1 MRNIGLHMRLTT
13 TLSAVIDRAI
23 AQKSSVLQC
32 FFITQEAMEYVS
44 FAAGELESCRKK
56 IQTSFKQAYLHA
68 SYWVNLAGMRRNGW
82 KTFKKEVELA
92 IALGFTHV
100 VIHPGSATGCET
112 REQGLEYLARALN
125 RALEKYH
132 DITIVIE
139 NTAHGNMSI
148 GGSFNDFKAL
158 LALITEPDRLAF
170 CVDTAHAYVYGYDI
184 TTIEG
189 LENFITQ
196 IDVTIGLDKVIL
208 LHLNDSEK
216 PLGSKIDKH
225 ETPGKGLIGLEALRR
240 CFEHPRLAHTS
251 VIVEAP
257 ALSDQQ
263 ELDLLT
269 MIRSWDTPL

>member
-1 MRNIGLHMRLTT
+1 MRNIGLHGRLTS
-13 TLSAVIDRAI
+13 TLSALIDRAI
-23 AQKSSVLQC
+23 SQKSTILQC
-32 FFITQEAMEYVS
+32 FFITQEAMEYVT
-44 FAAGELESCRKK
+44 FAPGELESCRKK
-56 IQTSFKQAYLHA
+56 IQTNFKQAYLHA

-82 KTFKKEVELA
+82 KTFKREVELA

-148 GGSFNDFKAL
+148 GGNLKDFKAL
-158 LALITEPDRLAF
+158 LALITEPHRLAF
-170 CVDTAHAYVYGYDI
+170 CIDTAHAYVYGYDI
-184 TTIEG
+184 TTAQG
-189 LENFITQ
+189 LEDFVEEIER
-196 IDVTIGLDKVIL
+196 TIGLNKVIL

-225 ETPGKGLIGLEALRR
+225 ETPGKGLIGLDALRR
-240 CFEHPRLAHTS
+240 CFEHPRFAHTS

-257 ALSDQQ
+257 MLADEK
-263 ELDLLT
+263 ELELLA
-269 MIRSWDTPL
+269 MMRSWSNQ